1 MPPLLIISLSLNLLS
16 IIAGLLLIIFYPRLI
31 EWFFIPPSYERRF
44 SIFANSPIQSTD
56 IVFLGDSITEWFPLD
71 EMFPGLPI
79 KNRGISGDTTDGV
92 LRRLHQVTDGQPRQ
106 IFLKIGTND
115 IGFGHSQ
122 SRIIANYEMILAR
135 IKAESPQTEVFVQSI
150 LPRHRRFA
158 GRIQRINQEIA
169 QLAQKYGYR
178 YLDFFPAFADE
189 RGGIRPEF
197 SNDDLH
203 LLYAGYAQWQSLLKP
218 YIYGGGGN

>member
-1 MPPLLIISLSLNLLS
+1 MPLLFIISLSLNLLS
-16 IIAGLLLIIFYPRLI
+16 IVAGLLLIIFYPRLI
-31 EWFFIPPSYERRF
+31 ERFFIPPGYERRF
-44 SIFANSPIQSTD
+44 SIFANNPIQSTD

-92 LRRLHQVTDGQPRQ
+92 LRRLYQITDGQPRQ

-115 IGFGHSQ
+115 LGFGHSQ
-122 SRIIANYEMILAR
+122 SHIIANYETILAR

-158 GRIQRINQEIA
+158 GQIRHINQEIA
-169 QLAQKYGYR
+169 LLAQKFGYR
-178 YLDFFPAFADE
+178 YLDIFPAFADTH
-189 RGGIRPEF
+189 GGIRPEF

-203 LLYAGYAQWQSLLKP
+203 LLHAGYVQWQKLLAP
-218 YIYGGGGN
+218 HIYGGGN